1 MFLHHWRTCLTVYQL
16 SVQFHLAHWTNSCAT
31 CYLSPKTWR
40 TKMSSSG
47 GMNTDMSTLTYIE
60 WVSIITLYH
69 VSYVLFRF
77 LISDANV
84 IILFYDQVAPST
96 WSESSVKVVSFYLT
110 FAIIFLLNQHVH
122 CCALAAGASMDLWST
137 ATSGLWQF
145 CPTSMGTSPPCE
157 WMGQHQVN
165 ACASTHCSCVVGL
178 VIGS

>member
-16 SVQFHLAHWTNSCAT
+16 SVQFHLAHWTNSRAT

-69 VSYVLFRF
+69 VNYVLFRF

-122 CCALAAGASMDLWST
+122 CCALAAGASVDLWSMVT
-137 ATSGLWQF
+137 LGLQWF
-145 CPTSMGTSPPCE
+145 CPMSMGTSPPL
-157 WMGQHQVN
+157 WMDGTTSSE
-165 ACASTHCSCVVGL
+165 CTCIDSS
-178 VIGS
+178 